1 MTPAPK
7 PAPPPQPASLMSA
20 GWVVIFADISALLLA
35 FFVMIFSMSSLEI
48 EKWRLIV
55 AHPTKG
61 DPATEQLRPAPTSTT
76 SMPIVD
82 VPPALPLGYLAQV
95 LDEKLL
101 AEERAG
107 RIVVQ
112 RLDKMIVVSL
122 PAEIVFEPGEAT
134 LTPQARQ
141 ALFRLSSALSQVG
154 NQIDIVGHAGP
165 PADDAPK
172 TGWKWRL
179 SVERAIAVADELKRI
194 GYTGKPAMLGMGDSR
209 YQFLDAAIPEEK
221 RLALARRVD
230 FIIHPTEGG

>member
-1 MTPAPK
+1 MRPTRQPPAP
-7 PAPPPQPASLMSA
+7 APLMSA

-48 EKWRLIV
+48 DKWKLIV
-55 AHPTKG
+55 AHPSKG
-61 DPATEQLRPAPTSTT
+61 DPATEQLRPAPTSDT
-76 SMPIVD
+76 SMPTVD

-101 AEERAG
+101 AEEKAG
-107 RIVVQ
+107 RIVVH

-122 PAEIVFEPGEAT
+122 PAELVFEPGEAT

-154 NQIDIVGHAGP
+154 NQVDILGHAGP

-172 TGWKWRL
+172 NGWKWRL

-194 GYTGKPAMLGMGDSR
+194 GYTRSPAILGVGDSR
-209 YQFLDAAIPEEK
+209 YKFLDAAIPEKK

-230 FIIHPTEGG
+230 FIIYPTEGSS

>member
-1 MTPAPK
+1 MK
-7 PAPPPQPASLMSA
+7 FVRIPPPSPPVMSA

-35 FFVMIFSMSSLEI
+35 FFVMVFSMSNLEI

-55 AHPTKG
+55 SHPTKG
-61 DPATEQLRPAPTSTT
+61 DPATEELRPAPTSST
-76 SMPIVD
+76 SMPTVD
-82 VPPALPLGYLAQV
+82 VPPALLLGYLAQV

-101 AEERAG
+101 AEEKAG

-122 PAEIVFEPGEAT
+122 PAELVFEAGLAK
-134 LTPQARQ
+134 LTPQAGQ
-141 ALFRLSSALSQVG
+141 ALFRLSSALSQIG
-154 NQIDIVGHAGP
+154 NQVDILGYAGP

-179 SVERAIAVADELKRI
+179 SIERAIAVAEELKRI
-194 GYTGKPAMLGMGDSR
+194 GYTGKPALLGVGDSR
-209 YQFLDAAIPEEK
+209 YKYLDAAIPEAQ

-230 FIIHPTEGG
+230 FVIHPTEGNS